1 MRSLHS
7 SSKREG
13 AGKNRDGS
21 VDVHAV
27 EARMIFEDPSKR
39 RWRRAL
45 IVFSFLVVAAGVAL
59 GITVMSAVYLPFAP
73 APTWAKSRVQATQV
87 RSSLEREVAPVYTPQ
102 QTRRMQAIRAQEKK
116 RRDKL
121 VGAAKGK
128 SAAMPLPQ
136 GAVVGFAVND
146 DANSVASLEKHVANL
161 DVVVPDW
168 FEVPGP
174 GCDLV
179 EHIDE
184 QTRRVLGRTSVIV
197 LPRVANLFQD
207 NWRGAETG
215 QLLSDKN
222 QRACLIKK
230 LIPRLAALKA
240 SGINLDFEALR
251 PESSEAYLEF
261 LVELRTALHAQSMR
275 LTVDVP
281 AHDEA
286 FDYEY
291 IGDVADAVMVMAYD
305 EHWSGEESG
314 PVASRDF
321 MSRTLDDLLPRIPL
335 DRLVF
340 ILGGYGYDWTQGEKP
355 SGTSV
360 SFRTAMELARAAD
373 AKPDF
378 EEGIENWHFGYIDA
392 DDVTHDVW
400 FQDAL
405 ATWNQMQALKKR
417 GVTRVGLW
425 RLGVEDDTVWSFLG
439 SDTAPAHPFPLLTE
453 LPPVKST
460 SVFGEGEVYMMQGEP
475 QSGSREIVSTADGRS
490 IVRAHYSSVP
500 SGYVVERRGGQDK
513 QVTLTFDDGPD
524 EDNTGKVLD
533 ALKRLKVQGTFFV
546 VGDQAVKNPDLLER
560 LVAEGHLVG
569 NHTFSHPRLD
579 KMTPREATGE
589 LAAAQRLIIGI
600 TEKRTPLFR
609 APYTA
614 NLDTD
619 NPDELGLLRLAL
631 QNGYVYIGANV
642 DPNDWHTKDADLIA
656 QRVITD
662 VTSGRG
668 QIVVLHDGGGDRKAT
683 IAAMEKF
690 VPELRKRGY
699 EFVSLDKLLGVQPAE
714 VQLAVP
720 PSEKVLAAS
729 DAYQAYLR
737 DWGWT
742 ALSVLFSVCTILSI
756 FRIVFLGALT
766 VKTLKAKTPELP
778 ADYLP
783 LVTVVAPAFNEEKV
797 IATTLSALLASKY
810 KNLEILVIDDGSTD
824 KTVEVVEAI
833 AAQHPQI
840 RLIQQANAG
849 KSAAANNALAQARG
863 EIVVAVDAD
872 TLVAADA
879 IPKMVAHF
887 ADPSVTAVCGNVE
900 VGNIN
905 GVFTA
910 FQAIEYVT
918 SQNFDRRAFS
928 SLNCISVVPGALG
941 AWRRDAVIAAGG
953 YSHDSLTEDA
963 DLTLT
968 ILQRGGRVVY
978 EPEAYARTEAPES
991 LGALLRQ
998 RFRWTYG
1005 TYQCL
1010 WKHRSAFFKGTLGWV
1025 GLPNMVVFQVI
1036 FPMLSPIGDIMM
1048 VLSIWRGDWGAF
1060 LAGYL
1065 AFLAMDMCGS
1075 LLAFTLDRKPLRWLP
1090 LLLVQRFSYRQIM
1103 YYVCFRAMMSALHG
1117 GRHGWRK
1124 LERTGSLNNPAHAAL
1139 LASPGS
1145 GGSGRVRPT
1154 GS

>member
-1 MRSLHS
+1 
-7 SSKREG
+7 
-13 AGKNRDGS
+13 
-21 VDVHAV
+21 
-27 EARMIFEDPSKR
+27 MIFEDPSKR

-45 IVFSFLVVAAGVAL
+45 IVFSFLVVAAAIAL
-59 GITVMSAVYLPFAP
+59 GITIMSAVVLPHAP

-87 RSSLEREVAPVYTPQ
+87 RASLEREVAPVYTPK

-121 VGAAKGK
+121 VGGSKGK
-128 SAAMPLPQ
+128 SAALPLPQ

-146 DANSVASLEKHVANL
+146 DAASIASLEKHVANL

-184 QTRRVLGRTSVIV
+184 RTARVLGRTGVIM
-197 LPRVANLFQD
+197 LPRVANLLKD
-207 NWRGAETG
+207 TWRGQEIG
-215 QLLSDKN
+215 QFLANDAA
-222 QRACLIKK
+222 RACLIKK
-230 LIPRLAALKA
+230 LIPRLVALKVG
-240 SGINLDFEALR
+240 GINLDFEELR
-251 PESSEAYLEF
+251 PEHSDAFLEF
-261 LVELRTALHAQSMR
+261 LVELRNQLHAHSMR

-281 AHDEA
+281 SSNPA

-305 EHWSGEESG
+305 EHWPGSESG
-314 PVASRDF
+314 PVASRGF
-321 MSRTLDDLLPRIPL
+321 MTQTLDDLLPRIPL

-340 ILGGYGYDWTQGEKP
+340 VLGNYGYDWTQGEKP
-355 SGTSV
+355 SATDV
-360 SFRTAMELARAAD
+360 SFRTAMDLARAAD
-373 AKPDF
+373 AKPVF
-378 EEGIENWHFGYIDA
+378 EEGIENGHFGYIDGDEA
-392 DDVTHDVW
+392 THEVW

-405 ATWNQMQALKKR
+405 ATWNQVQELHRR

-439 SDTAPAHPFPLLTE
+439 SDTAPAHPFPLLAE
-453 LPPVKST
+453 LPPVRST
-460 SVFGEGEVYMMQGEP
+460 SVFGEGEVYMMRGEP
-475 QSGSREIVSTADGRS
+475 QSGSRELVSSADGRL
-490 IVRAHYSSVP
+490 IVRGRYSSVP
-500 SGYVVERRGGQDK
+500 SGYVVERRGGEDK

-524 EDNTGKVLD
+524 EENTSKLLD
-533 ALKRLKVQGTFFV
+533 LLKKLKVPGTFFV
-546 VGDQAVKNPDLLER
+546 VGDQAVREPDLLER
-560 LVAEGHLVG
+560 FVKEGHLIG
-569 NHTFSHPRLD
+569 NHSFTHPRLD
-579 KMTPREATGE
+579 KMTPREATVE
-589 LAAAQRLIIGI
+589 LAATQRLIVGV

-609 APYTA
+609 APYIA
-614 NLDTD
+614 NLDVEKAE
-619 NPDELGLLRLAL
+619 ELGLLRLAL
-631 QNGYVYIGANV
+631 QNGYVYVGANV
-642 DPNDWHTKDADLIA
+642 DPNDWQTKDADVIA
-656 QRVITD
+656 QRVIADITA
-662 VTSGRG
+662 GHG
-668 QIVVLHDGGGDRKAT
+668 QIVVLHDGGGNRAAT
-683 IAAMEKF
+683 IAAIEKF

-699 EFVSLDKLLGVQPAE
+699 EFVSLDKLLGVQRADL
-714 VQLAVP
+714 QQAVP
-720 PSEKVLAAS
+720 PSEKMLAAS
-729 DAYQAYLR
+729 DAYKAYLR

-742 ALSVLFSVCTILSI
+742 ALSALFLVCTVLSI

-766 VKTLKAKTPELP
+766 IRNLRAKPPEP
-778 ADYLP
+778 PPSFQP
-783 LVTVVAPAFNEEKV
+783 LVTVIAPAYNEEKV
-797 IATTLSALLASKY
+797 IATTLNAILASEY
-810 KNLEILVIDDGSTD
+810 RNMEILVIDDGSTD
-824 KTVEVVEAI
+824 DTVGVVEAI
-833 AAQHPQI
+833 AARHPRI
-840 RLIQQANAG
+840 RLIRQANAG
-849 KSAAANNALAQARG
+849 KSAAANNALSQARG

-872 TLVAADA
+872 TIVSADA
-879 IPKMVAHF
+879 IPKLVAHF
-887 ADPSVTAVCGNVE
+887 ADPGVTAVCGNVE
-900 VGNIN
+900 VGNVN

-941 AWRRDAVIAAGG
+941 AWRRDAVLAAGG
-953 YSHDSLTEDA
+953 YSDESLTEDA

-968 ILQRGGRVVY
+968 ILRRGGRVVY
-978 EPEAYARTEAPES
+978 EPEAYGRTEAPES

-1048 VLSIWRGDWGAF
+1048 VLSIWRGDWRAF
-1060 LAGYL
+1060 LAGYV

-1075 LLAFTLDRKPLRWLP
+1075 LLAFTLDRKPWRWLP

-1103 YYVCFRAMMSALHG
+1103 YYVCFRAMMSALRG
-1117 GRHGWRK
+1117 GKHGWRK
-1124 LERTGSLNNPAHAAL
+1124 LERTGALTNGVHAVVNPSLVPD
-1139 LASPGS
+1139 ASPS
-1145 GGSGRVRPT
+1145 GGSGSVRPT